1 MWATCQSWKADLE
14 SNVKLVMN
22 KRIRGRRVLLMLA
35 SRPSRPQPSAVELTV
50 AGAAAAAAAYLV
62 HRIGRRSDATDEE
75 TDADLAEDE
84 LGTQPMWESTGQ
96 SESEMRI
103 AGETASLP
111 ANQ

>member
-1 MWATCQSWKADLE
+1 MA
-14 SNVKLVMN
+14 
-22 KRIRGRRVLLMLA
+22 R
-35 SRPSRPQPSAVELTV
+35 
-50 AGAAAAAAAYLV
+50 AAAGAAAYLV